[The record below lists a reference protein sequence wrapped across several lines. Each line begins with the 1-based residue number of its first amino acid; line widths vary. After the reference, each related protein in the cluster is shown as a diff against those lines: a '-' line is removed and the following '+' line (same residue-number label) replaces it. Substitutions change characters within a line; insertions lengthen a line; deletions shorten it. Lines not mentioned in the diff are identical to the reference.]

1 MKLTLL
7 SRPQCHLCQEAA
19 SLLQRLG
26 LGFEMVDVDNDDEL
40 RRRFGDAIPVIL
52 AGEFEVARAP
62 IDEASLR
69 EKLGLKTR

>member
-19 SLLQRLG
+19 SLLRRLRI
-26 LGFEMVDVDNDDEL
+26 GFDTVDVDSDNEL

-62 IDEASLR
+62 IDDASLR